1 MAAEKDPSNLKST
14 GVLQQRRGDKGQY
27 VYWMTMRH
35 PKPETVAAHGAK
47 VPEEFTR
54 PEFIDLGVEVHT
66 ACGAPST
73 ELGVQLYGFWG
84 LKASA
89 ARRLCF
95 SGAAARRASCQAQ
108 SESQAAPG

>member
-1 MAAEKDPSNLKST
+1 
-14 GVLQQRRGDKGQY
+14 
-27 VYWMTMRH
+27 MTMPH
-35 PKPETVAAHGAK
+35 PKPETVTAHGMK

-66 ACGAPST
+66 ACGAPFTGAWRCSFIKS
-73 ELGVQLYGFWG
+73 FWR
-84 LKASA
+84 LKAA
-89 ARRLCF
+89 AAQRLCF